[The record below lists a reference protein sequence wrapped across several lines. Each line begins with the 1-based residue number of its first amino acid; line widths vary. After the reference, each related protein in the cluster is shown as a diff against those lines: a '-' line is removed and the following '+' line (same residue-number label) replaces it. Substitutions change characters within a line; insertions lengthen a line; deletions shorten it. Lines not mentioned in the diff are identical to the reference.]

1 MSSLLSKPVVMLTVA
16 EASVLLSAS
25 ATVIPLSTTTGVE
38 VTLLPSVKVVVPPL
52 AVTMGESLTAA
63 TLTILVPALLST
75 LPSFT
80 AKLMVRFAVS
90 GVSELLV

>member
-1 MSSLLSKPVVMLTVA
+1 MSMS
-16 EASVLLSAS
+16 
-25 ATVIPLSTTTGVE
+25 TGVDG
-38 VTLLPSVKVVVPPL
+38 VLLPSVKVVVPPL

>member
-1 MSSLLSKPVVMLTVA
+1 MSMS
-16 EASVLLSAS
+16 
-25 ATVIPLSTTTGVE
+25 TGVDG
-38 VTLLPSVKVVVPPL
+38 VLLPSVKVVVPPL

-63 TLTILVPALLST
+63 TLTTLVPALLST